1 MKFNLKYGSR
11 PFKAVVI
18 ILILFIS
25 IIFSL
30 FLGPVKIPP
39 LVVTRI
45 FFSQVPFVGNLAH
58 WGFTGVEYDIVVLV
72 REPVILGAVIVGAAL
87 AMGGSSV
94 QSVFRN
100 PITEPYIIGISSGAT
115 LGAVFA
121 LSTQVMWFGAYT
133 LQVLAFS
140 FSIVVM
146 IVIYSISFRSGKV
159 PPMYF
164 LLSGIAISLFLSA
177 IVGLMLFSNKRLE
190 SEAFAWLLGSL
201 SGVTWAEDAVVFTIV
216 LISGI
221 VLTSF
226 SKDMDALQMGEHH
239 AQSIGVNVERAK
251 LISLLVTTLGVSAAV
266 SISGLI
272 GFVGLLMP
280 HVSRM
285 LFGGSNR
292 IVIPTSAVLGAIF
305 LLLAND
311 IARDSLSYTE
321 IPVGII
327 TGLVGVPFFMYL
339 LRRISRGGYV
349 T

>member
-1 MKFNLKYGSR
+1 
-11 PFKAVVI
+11 
-18 ILILFIS
+18 
-25 IIFSL
+25 
-30 FLGPVKIPP
+30 
-39 LVVTRI
+39 
-45 FFSQVPFVGNLAH
+45 
-58 WGFTGVEYDIVVLV
+58 
-72 REPVILGAVIVGAAL
+72 
-87 AMGGSSV
+87 
-94 QSVFRN
+94 
-100 PITEPYIIGISSGAT
+100 
-115 LGAVFA
+115 
-121 LSTQVMWFGAYT
+121 
-133 LQVLAFS
+133 
-140 FSIVVM
+140 
-146 IVIYSISFRSGKV
+146 
-159 PPMYF
+159 
-164 LLSGIAISLFLSA
+164 
-177 IVGLMLFSNKRLE
+177 
-190 SEAFAWLLGSL
+190 
-201 SGVTWAEDAVVFTIV
+201 
-216 LISGI
+216 
-221 VLTSF
+221 
-226 SKDMDALQMGEHH
+226 
-239 AQSIGVNVERAK
+239 VERAK

>member
-1 MKFNLKYGSR
+1 MT
-11 PFKAVVI
+11 KAQNVSKI
-18 ILILFIS
+18 IAIVLLLFAS

-30 FLGPVKIPP
+30 FLGPVRIGP
-39 LVVTRI
+39 LTVTKI
-45 FFSQVPFVGNLAH
+45 FFSQIPFVGKFAH
-58 WGFTGVEYDIVVLV
+58 SGFSGVDYDIVVLV
-72 REPVILGAVIVGAAL
+72 REPVILGAVIVGSAL

-94 QSVFRN
+94 QSIFRN

-121 LSTQVMWFGAYT
+121 LSTNVMWFGAYT

-140 FSIVVM
+140 FSMVVM
-146 IVIYSISFRSGKV
+146 IAVYFISFRSGRV

-177 IVGLMLFSNKRLE
+177 IVGLMLFSNRRLE

-201 SGVTWAEDAVVFTIV
+201 SGVTWTEVYIVFLVVLV
-216 LISGI
+216 SGI
-221 VLTSF
+221 LLTMLA
-226 SKDMDALQMGEHH
+226 KDMDALQMGEHH
-239 AQSIGVNVERAK
+239 AQSIGVNVERTK
-251 LISLLVTTLGVSAAV
+251 LLSLVITTVGVSAAV

-285 LFGGSNR
+285 MFGGSNR
-292 IVIPTSAVLGAIF
+292 MVIPTSAILGAIF
-305 LLLAND
+305 LLFAND

-339 LRRISRGGYV
+339 LQRISRGGYV